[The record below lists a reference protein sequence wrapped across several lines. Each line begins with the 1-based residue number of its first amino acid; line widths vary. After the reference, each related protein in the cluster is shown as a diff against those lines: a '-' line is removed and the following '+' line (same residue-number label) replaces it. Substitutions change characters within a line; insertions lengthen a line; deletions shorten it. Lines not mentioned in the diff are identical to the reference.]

1 MHKQNR
7 SDREVGLENI
17 MESMYKAAALEPLCE
32 KHDTAKCDHCGGTGN
47 HGDQDCKKCGGDGW
61 IDAKDVVKE
70 DDEVCPK
77 CGKVHINA
85 GCGVKHEA
93 APGYHGPHKRSRI
106 DVTKEV
112 LFSTVTGDP
121 STWQVGQ
128 IIPSQIS
135 RDDYDG
141 IILNV
146 GEENGEQTFDVAQ
159 YGGEG
164 WTINTSNLNLPD
176 DDTGRIPPSS
186 KWQDDPTRNPNAP
199 SPTG

>member
-32 KHDTAKCDHCGGTGN
+32 KHDTAKCDHCSGSGN
-47 HGDQDCKKCGGDGW
+47 HGDKECKKCGGDGW

-77 CGKVHINA
+77 CGKVHLLKA
-85 GCGVKHEA
+85 GCSKVHETTED
-93 APGYHGPHKRSRI
+93 GER
-106 DVTKEV
+106 

-121 STWQVGQ
+121 STWKVGQ

-141 IILNV
+141 IILVLMNI
-146 GEENGEQTFDVAQ
+146 FRLSISD
-159 YGGEG
+159 
-164 WTINTSNLNLPD
+164 L
-176 DDTGRIPPSS
+176 
-186 KWQDDPTRNPNAP
+186 
-199 SPTG
+199 